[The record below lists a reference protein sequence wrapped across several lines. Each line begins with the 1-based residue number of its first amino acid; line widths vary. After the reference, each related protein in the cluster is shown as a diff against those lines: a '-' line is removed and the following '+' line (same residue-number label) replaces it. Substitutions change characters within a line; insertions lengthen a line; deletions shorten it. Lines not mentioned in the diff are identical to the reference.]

1 MKIEMLFLHQQE
13 EWIFQPQSEGLQNHS
28 ANKSWCCY
36 LDMQINMSLINE
48 GWSLWLITNDLIAN

>member
-28 ANKSWCCY
+28 ANKS
-36 LDMQINMSLINE
+36 
-48 GWSLWLITNDLIAN
+48 